1 MAASK
6 LFLSAAEAYF
16 SLDTASAPLVG
27 ADYCCQ
33 DVYQG
38 GDPLPRHPRPLFGC
52 FLTRFIS
59 PRPSPRG
66 PGKGVPFTQMEVLA
80 SPVGNFPKFFTCQTR
95 IRCGSY
101 VLFRF
106 FWVPSP
112 PLQKLSPEVDPTPVS
127 WPWQDFLEDST
138 PKRSYI
144 LICTV
149 PTSVAVTVPINL
161 VTFLPPPTS
170 TSAMAPQHQPGRL
183 CPPFRV
189 KYSYRN
195 WNFHI

>member
-1 MAASK
+1 M
-6 LFLSAAEAYF
+6 LDHCWCILRLAEILGPAILHYIITRLI
-16 SLDTASAPLVG
+16 SPSTRLER
-27 ADYCCQ
+27 

-38 GDPLPRHPRPLFGC
+38 GNPLPRHPKSLFGC

-66 PGKGVPFTQMEVLA
+66 PGKGVSFTQMEVLA

-138 PKRSYI
+138 PKR
-144 LICTV
+144 
-149 PTSVAVTVPINL
+149 PIFSFARSL
-161 VTFLPPPTS
+161 PVLPLPFLS
-170 TSAMAPQHQPGRL
+170 I
-183 CPPFRV
+183 
-189 KYSYRN
+189 
-195 WNFHI
+195 W

>member
-6 LFLSAAEAYF
+6 HLRSVTEAYF

-27 ADYCCQ
+27 ADSCCR

-38 GDPLPRHPRPLFGC
+38 VDPLPRHPKPLFGC

-66 PGKGVPFTQMEVLA
+66 PGRGVSFTQMEVLA
-80 SPVGNFPKFFTCQTR
+80 SPVGNFPQFFTYQAR

-127 WPWQDFLEDST
+127 WPWQDFLGDST
-138 PKRSYI
+138 PKR
-144 LICTV
+144 
-149 PTSVAVTVPINL
+149 PIFSFARSL
-161 VTFLPPPTS
+161 PVLPLPFLS
-170 TSAMAPQHQPGRL
+170 I
-183 CPPFRV
+183 
-189 KYSYRN
+189 
-195 WNFHI
+195 W